1 MTASRTPGAAR
12 GPSAAGP
19 VICCGRYVM
28 LHLIVERDGRPP
40 QEQDFAAST
49 IVVGRDEGL
58 DLQLKHEDGA
68 SRKHCRFTVEGRDVF
83 VEDLGSSNGTKVN
96 GTKIARRTAVK
107 PGDVVGVGKV
117 RVRAA
122 IVADAAP
129 AARKPDPA
137 ARKPADSAARKPAEP
152 VARKPAEAAASK
164 PAEPAAAKVSVN
176 KPARKSGADDPARPS
191 AKSAVPAAARVIVQP
206 TAEAEPEAAA
216 PEPAA
221 RDPKAP
227 RDPATNDENEACRSE
242 LDPLARRWRDLGKP
256 AWALL
261 YGAQLARGLRWMQSD
276 RKLKPRPSELHREFI
291 LSSRRDRRDH
301 IRRLVGGVGAVAT
314 TIVAGSLTAHAVHR
328 EISLGVHGGADPGA
342 AAAQCSRNPETL
354 QPSNALAKLAS
365 AQTDPEVALL
375 VAIRALAIN
384 EGPCARYGQAEEVL
398 RTQLARQ
405 RSRII
410 GHQDAAFRDV
420 DVARDD
426 ELVVTVDGGGAV
438 RLWLS
443 GGSAPPQ
450 TLNGSSGK
458 ATLAALSPADSRLVV
473 GTQTGMVELWDV
485 TQRSKPVL
493 LKQLDS
499 HRDEITALTYSDDG
513 RWLAT
518 ADRRGVIRTW
528 DMRGSDAGTALGELR
543 EHRSPVTRLIFRDG
557 GQRLYSLGGEAF
569 AWDLAEGRRK
579 AKPLKLAMPGD
590 VTAIAVDS
598 VGTEIFTADAFGE
611 VLRWQIKGLSRSSF
625 ARVAKLEGPV
635 VGLAYMSKD
644 RALLSVGQS
653 KQVIVTE
660 LDKMMREGSEPM
672 SLGLQGL
679 GDTPLQLA
687 LDPAGQHAAVAAA
700 DKKIYV
706 WDLTQRMSSAQPAA
720 ILDEHSETVRDLVT
734 TRDGN
739 WLLSVGGDGT
749 LRRWD
754 LQNTAS
760 GAGSYA
766 ANDHEG
772 PVFELA
778 LSSDGT
784 RMLSGGQDKALRA
797 WRIDPAGDPRLQ
809 VSRALEAPIKA
820 LALSSD
826 GHWGAVGVDRQI
838 KIFDLTAAAGDK
850 ESAAIE
856 RSHHNEVVRHI
867 AFSADR
873 DWMVSADDAGVVATW
888 RMRSDGPEDT
898 PVRSEA
904 TASAVT
910 ALALA
915 PTQPIVAV
923 GGYDHAVRIWPLG
936 GGAGTPVQKV
946 ASHDAAVLS
955 LAFSGSSEYLLSG
968 GEDSQALLRRGV
980 EGRYDADTTRASFAH
995 ERRIRG
1001 LAFSLD
1007 NRWMATGSD
1016 DGVIRVWNMEK
1027 EKTRQKDLLGHEGPI
1042 IALAFDASSELLVSA
1057 GQDKTL
1063 RLWRVDD
1070 LDVGG
1075 DVASMILRG
1084 HSGPITALR
1093 LDNGGRFAVS
1103 AGEDGAI
1110 HVWPL
1115 QPDLLLRLA
1124 CRVVGRDFSDEEKAS
1139 LFPGES
1145 VEPLCNQR

>member
-1 MTASRTPGAAR
+1 
-12 GPSAAGP
+12 
-19 VICCGRYVM
+19 M
-28 LHLIVERDGRPP
+28 LHLTVERDGRPP
-40 QEQDFAAST
+40 QEQDFAGST
-49 IVVGRDEGL
+49 IIVGRDEGL

-68 SRKHCRFTVEGRDVF
+68 SRRHCRFSVEGRDVF

-96 GTKIARRTAVK
+96 GKKIDRRVAVK

-122 IVADAAP
+122 LVADAAP
-129 AARKPDPA
+129 AARKPD
-137 ARKPADSAARKPAEP
+137 SAARKPAEP
-152 VARKPAEAAASK
+152 AARRPAEPAARRPAESGASK
-164 PAEPAAAKVSVN
+164 PAEPARAAKVSVSKSPR
-176 KPARKSGADDPARPS
+176 KPAEPAEAPAARAS
-191 AKSAVPAAARVIVQP
+191 TKASVPAAARVIVQP
-206 TAEAEPEAAA
+206 AAEPEPEPEAA
-216 PEPAA
+216 PAA
-221 RDPKAP
+221 RDPKLP
-227 RDPATNDENEACRSE
+227 RDPATNDENEACRAE
-242 LDPLARRWRDLGKP
+242 LDPLARRWRDLGRP
-256 AWALL
+256 AWGLL

-276 RKLKPRPSELHREFI
+276 RKLKPRPSEHHREFI
-291 LSSRRDRRDH
+291 LASRRDRRDRV
-301 IRRLVGGVGAVAT
+301 RRLVGGFGAVVT

-328 EISLGVHGGADPGA
+328 EISLGVHGSSDPGA

-354 QPSNALAKLAS
+354 QPSNTLAKLAS
-365 AQTDPEVALL
+365 AQTDPELALL

-398 RTQLARQ
+398 RAQLARQ

-410 GHQDAAFRDV
+410 GHQESALRDV

-426 ELVVTVDGGGAV
+426 ELVVTVDGTGAV
-438 RLWLS
+438 KLWVM
-443 GGSAPPQ
+443 GGSAAPQ
-450 TLNGSSGK
+450 SLPNSTGK
-458 ATLAALSPADSRLVV
+458 ATLAALSPSDSTLAV
-473 GTQTGMVELWDV
+473 GTKSGAVELWDV
-485 TQRSKPVL
+485 AQRSKPVL
-493 LKQLDS
+493 RKQLEG
-499 HRDEITALTYSDDG
+499 HRDEITAVSYSDDG

-518 ADRRGVIRTW
+518 ADLRGAIRTW
-528 DMRGSDAGTALGELR
+528 DMRGSDAGTPLGELR

-557 GQRLYSLGGEAF
+557 GQRLYSLGGQAF
-569 AWDLAEGRRK
+569 AFDLVEGRRK
-579 AKPLKLAMPGD
+579 GKSLRLAMPGD

-598 VGTEIFTADAFGE
+598 VGTEVFTADAFGE
-611 VLRWQIKGLSRSSF
+611 VLRWQIRGLARASF

-672 SLGLQGL
+672 SIGLQGL

-687 LDPAGQHAAVAAA
+687 IDPSGQHAAIAAA
-700 DKKIYV
+700 DKKIYL
-706 WDLTQRMSSAQPAA
+706 WNLDQRLSMAQPAA
-720 ILDEHSETVRDLVT
+720 ILDEHSEAVRDLVA

-739 WLLSVGGDGT
+739 WLLSVADDGT

-760 GAGSYA
+760 GAGSYSV
-766 ANDHEG
+766 NDHDG
-772 PVFELA
+772 PIFELA
-778 LSSDGT
+778 LSGDGT

-797 WRIDPAGDPRLQ
+797 WRIDPAGEPRLQ
-809 VSRALEAPIKA
+809 VSRPIETPIKA
-820 LALSSD
+820 LAMSSD
-826 GHWGAVGVDRQI
+826 GHWGAVGVDRQLR
-838 KIFDLTAAAGDK
+838 IFDLSAAAGDK
-850 ESAAIE
+850 ESQALE

-867 AFSADR
+867 AFSPDR
-873 DWMVSADDAGVVATW
+873 TWMVSADDAGVVATW

-910 ALALA
+910 ALAIA
-915 PTQPIVAV
+915 PVQPLVAV
-923 GGYDHAVRIWPLG
+923 GGYDHAVRIWQLG

-946 ASHDAAVLS
+946 APHDAAVLS
-955 LAFSGSSEYLLSG
+955 LAFNSTGEYLVSG
-968 GEDSQALLRRGV
+968 GEDSRALLRRGV
-980 EGRYDADTTRASFAH
+980 EGRYDADAEHASFTH

-1001 LAFSLD
+1001 LAFSPD
-1007 NRWMATGSD
+1007 GRWMATGSD
-1016 DGVIRVWNMEK
+1016 DGMIRVWNMEK
-1027 EKTRQKDLLGHEGPI
+1027 EKVRQKDLLGHEGPI
-1042 IALAFDASSELLVSA
+1042 IALAFDATSELLVSA
-1057 GQDKTL
+1057 GQDTTL

-1075 DVASMILRG
+1075 DVASMVLRG
-1084 HSGPITALR
+1084 HAGPITALR

-1124 CRVVGRDFSDEEKAS
+1124 CRVVGRDFTDDEKAK
-1139 LFPGES
+1139 LFPGEV
-1145 VEPLCNQR
+1145 VESLCAQR